1 MLNSKTMRRLKS
13 TLMIY
18 ADYESTLVVENNG
31 MQNPKESYTYKY
43 QKTYCLYIGVV
54 CVDDKF
60 KEPFRTYLGKDEV

>member
-18 ADYESTLVVENNG
+18 ADYQSTLVLENNG

-43 QKTYCLYIGVV
+43 QKTYCLYICVV

-60 KEPFRTYLGKDEV
+60 KEPFRTYLGKDAV

>member
-31 MQNPKESYTYKY
+31 MQNPKESLLTNIKKHIACIYV
-43 QKTYCLYIGVV
+43 LYVLMISL
-54 CVDDKF
+54 KSLL
-60 KEPFRTYLGKDEV
+60 EHT